1 MATVTCERC
10 AAELPPSA
18 AICPRCTYPRSRL
31 STSASQHRDSALAP
45 PGPARDVATGA
56 DPMPPPGCLPQ
67 EPDSCTHEQSPPG
80 AIICTVCGAPIGLR
94 RSQRVEPAEPAHSS
108 EAPTDRPHA
117 AHLVFPWGDVLV
129 TAGDP
134 VFLGRE
140 VGPAVHALAAIT
152 SVSRR
157 HCEVHLAPEGLR
169 VTDHQSTNGTFR
181 NGTPL
186 LPGVATA
193 FTDGDELSLGRSLRC
208 RIRIEMED

>member
-1 MATVTCERC
+1 MATVTCEHC

-18 AICPRCTYPRSRL
+18 AICPTCTYPRSRL
-31 STSASQHRDSALAP
+31 SASASQQRGSALAP
-45 PGPARDVATGA
+45 PGPACD
-56 DPMPPPGCLPQ
+56 DPAGVDPVTAPGCLPQ

-80 AIICTVCGAPIGLR
+80 ATICTVCGAPIGLR
-94 RSQRVEPAEPAHSS
+94 RSRPAEPAHSA
-108 EAPTDRPHA
+108 EAPKGRPYA
-117 AHLVFPWGDVLV
+117 AHLVFPWGDVV
-129 TAGDP
+129 VAAGDP

-140 VGPAVHALAAIT
+140 VGPAADTLAAMT

-157 HCEVHLAPEGLR
+157 HCEVHLAPDGLR
-169 VTDHQSTNGTFR
+169 VTDHRSTNGTFR